1 MLQGS
6 LGAFLK
12 RKGAL
17 ERIAAVRL
25 ALDIA
30 RFFIIIIF
38 NFPSMQTPPHKT
50 HVYFFMEFII
60 ILDIQSVANG
70 DNCSIGCLYISY

>member
-1 MLQGS
+1 MLQGN

-17 ERIAAVRL
+17 KRIAAVRL

-38 NFPSMQTPPHKT
+38 NFAINANPSP
-50 HVYFFMEFII
+50 
-60 ILDIQSVANG
+60 
-70 DNCSIGCLYISY
+70 